1 MAVITVKELMELC
14 SEEISKGYGNR
25 QIYISRDDEG
35 NGYHG
40 LYYGFTELTSQNAE
54 DFEGDHG
61 EELAPEKHIIL
72 G

>member
-61 EELAPEKHIIL
+61 EEKAPEKHIIL